1 MDANKLKEHSEAL
14 MKSLNKL
21 TMSLPMHKLVS
32 TKAYRDFN
40 KSLDKIIEIG
50 CKYADLYM
58 EKIKA
63 GVQKAKGEKMS
74 GQSIMEQWLI
84 EGKMSSKQAIQTSAR
99 LLSAGMDTVSNWL

>member
-21 TMSLPMHKLVS
+21 TMLPMHKLVS

-84 EGKMSSKQAIQTSAR
+84 EGKMSSKQAIRTSAG